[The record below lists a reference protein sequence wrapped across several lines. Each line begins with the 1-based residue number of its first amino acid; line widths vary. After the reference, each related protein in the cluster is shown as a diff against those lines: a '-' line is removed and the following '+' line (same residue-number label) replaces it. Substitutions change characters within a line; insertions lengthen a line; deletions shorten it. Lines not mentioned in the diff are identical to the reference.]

1 MKLEIKNLLGNS
13 FDTMYDVEPSMMIC
27 TPALD
32 PTEPIQGYTD
42 LTLNAKLNAVSEL
55 NLCVHKITENGQSNP
70 CYGLV
75 EKRKYIYMEGVG
87 YFRITDCSE
96 ENSGDDDI
104 KKIITAESKEAELG
118 NINVPDLGTTDLQ
131 TKATFYTL
139 KLYDAVGDT
148 ETEPTNLEDCVI
160 KRIQQSL
167 IGWRFDLSLLDKP
180 RAISQSAYTFGTNES
195 GQESIGENIYNFLTT
210 TVAEAFEVIFIF
222 DTLKSTIIPIH
233 RDQYYNMTS
242 LFFDRSNIVES
253 SRRNEKEGTF
263 CTCLEL
269 SPNEDL
275 IPYINSVNPTGKY
288 LYNFSYYLDNNG
300 WMTEDLKSAITTW
313 QNRIAAA
320 GDDAS
325 DPQVF
330 RCLEAW
336 TAAKSMNEKAKDNAT
351 LYLNQYN
358 ALTQAPPDN
367 PQQNAGEALK
377 NIPLN
382 SDVARR
388 AAIKKDDGSPVS
400 NLTIDQGLKNINTLE
415 SLCNAL
421 TIKENYRTY
430 FRDQTITHLF
440 TSNTSFNYNIIPSQ
454 QTNKIALGDYLTFR
468 FRCTSLPQIG
478 TNDGYSA
485 IRVSLA
491 VGGMTIADKDVVSV
505 GKIVN
510 NTFIQDSSSI
520 YITKNGDNER
530 IAVINKINENN
541 EYYEIKWNLSGNIM
555 VSSDYKLEV
564 VIYGGNQT
572 PSIKIQFDPT
582 ESISDNSNNFTLENA
597 SFEANDGDYYTYT
610 NSDFIMDSTMKR
622 TAHTS
627 AGSVEINGYHIWTPA
642 FPVFNNIIDSVSNG
656 TYNKNDNIITPTS
669 KNDPTIQYIDHDP
682 KADLNPWFI
691 ANFYEVN
698 DGSNDTVNI
707 TDIQSYSWSYT
718 PFTEDMVEGG
728 SSNTNSQP
736 LDVIGYKI
744 RLHFY
749 GYVKINNLWT
759 YKKLKVKNSEDN
771 YVDYIEHEPSSLP
784 NIPFTFSSIIN
795 YNLPKIGR
803 FIYSDNTY
811 YTEVQYMRIEIFTGN
826 ANIFS
831 TLTVVDPLLK
841 HNATQTDLFSFN
853 NGSLYPEN
861 YFNRLDPPLYEK
873 LFPYINTLEYTNENI
888 IVVDTNDMAQRR
900 QLASDFI
907 AEAKKQF
914 KQNIVPVMECTI
926 DSGAEIFSTEYSSIR
941 NELALGSFCQVEF
954 DTDDYSELPLEEI
967 SINWQE
973 CNFSMTFGV
982 FRKKGSRWADLI
994 AQTISNQ
1001 KAMDTKT
1008 TQLYSYI
1015 LDDTLGS
1022 VSTALATNQIN
1033 ASALS
1038 ILGGQPEV
1046 AGYTITDGGATFT
1059 SKDEVGNLYQVL
1071 IADGSVACSKINRN
1085 GTRETTTALG
1095 KYVVGNTVQ
1104 WGLYGGAI
1112 IARTITADKIGV
1124 GEIKADNIDAGAVTI
1139 GKIGNNAVNTAN
1151 IVDNAI
1157 NSNKISES
1165 GGWAITTAHMIHKT
1179 NNQTDGLIC
1188 PGFAEG
1194 TQQRGET
1201 VTDKRVGVNSSA
1213 VSSDPIHWE
1222 MLLGTDQNF
1231 GVDNTGKLYAYGADI
1246 KGTITVS
1253 GSNSSLGGWTVT
1265 SSLMEHKS
1273 GNITDGYINP
1283 GGGTVSDVVQGG
1295 VNNGSTSWNLL
1306 LGTGQKFGITS
1317 AGVLWANGANI
1328 NGTITSDNGSI
1339 GGWMIAPDGI
1349 KFSSAIAL
1357 KSDGIIEYGSSN
1369 VDRTLIG
1376 NFVCGNQQTPYIQM
1390 PNGIPSHNDSNKW
1403 AFLTGTY
1410 NTFRFGI
1417 TSSGNVIM
1425 NGLFFSQARKD
1436 RDYQVISPT
1445 PDARCQIYIGNI
1457 IGKSEGITFPITT
1470 VEKWLMLAGYNNK
1483 LRFGIAYDGTLT
1495 TNLSTRCTLGGMNL
1509 EDWIDGKQDMLTPG
1523 TNITIKGSVISAT
1536 DTTYSLAEASSSG
1549 VGGTNGLMSA
1559 YDKEALDALVNGL
1572 NTTTLTPRGSAGF
1585 NKLAPYRVIKFGPF
1599 GIIHIYMRR
1608 TGTNNPYNSGTYAY
1622 FASDL
1627 PVGFRPSTEQ
1637 IFTIY
1642 DVEGQQFNIKIPA
1655 KSASNPGYLWIA
1667 RIGGKMGENVP
1678 HTIQCD
1684 IWYEI
1689 D

>member
-55 NLCVHKITENGQSNP
+55 NLCVHKITEDGQSNP

-96 ENSGDDDI
+96 ENGGDDDI

-148 ETEPTNLEDCVI
+148 ETKPTNLEDCVI

-222 DTLKSTIIPIH
+222 DTLKSTIIPIY

-242 LFFDRSNIVES
+242 LFFDRNNIVES

-288 LYNFSYYLDNNG
+288 LYDFSYYLDNNG
-300 WMTEDLKSAITTW
+300 WMTEDLKSAIRTW

-330 RCLEAW
+330 RCFEAW
-336 TAAKSMNEKAKDNAT
+336 TAAKSMNEKAKDNAI
-351 LYLNQYN
+351 LYQNQYN
-358 ALTQAPPDN
+358 ALTQAPSDD
-367 PQQNAGEALK
+367 PQQNVGEALN
-377 NIPLN
+377 NIPLS
-382 SDVARR
+382 SDVANR
-388 AAIKKDDGSPVS
+388 AAIKNDDGTLVS
-400 NLTIDQGLKNINTLE
+400 NLTIDQGMKNINTLE
-415 SLCNAL
+415 SLCKAL
-421 TIKENYRTY
+421 TIKENYRSY
-430 FRDQTITHLF
+430 FKDQTITHTF
-440 TSNTSFNYNIIPSQ
+440 TSNTSSYYNIVPSQ

-468 FRCTSLPQIG
+468 FRCTSLPQIS
-478 TNDGYSA
+478 TNDGYNA

-491 VGGMTIADKDVVSV
+491 VNGMTIADKDVVSV

-510 NTFIQDSSSI
+510 DTFTQDTSSI
-520 YITKNGDNER
+520 YIMKYGNER
-530 IAVINKINENN
+530 VAVINKVNENN

-555 VSSDYKLEV
+555 VSSNYKLEV
-564 VIYGGNQT
+564 AIYGDNLT
-572 PSIKIQFDPT
+572 PSVKIQFDPI
-582 ESISDNSNNFTLENA
+582 ESISDTSNNFTLANA
-597 SFEANDGDYYTYT
+597 SFEANDSDYYTYT
-610 NSDFIMDSTMKR
+610 NSDFIMDSAMTR
-622 TAHTS
+622 TDGSTS
-627 AGSVEINGYHIWTPA
+627 IKGYHVWTPA

-669 KNDPTIQYIDHDP
+669 ENDPTIQYIDHDP

-691 ANFYEVN
+691 ANFNEVN
-698 DGSNDTVNI
+698 DGSDDTVNI

-736 LDVIGYKI
+736 LNVIGYKI

-784 NIPFTFSSIIN
+784 NTPFTFSSIIN

-811 YTEVQYMRIEIFTGN
+811 YTEVQYIRIEIFTGN
-826 ANIFS
+826 TSIFS

-853 NGSLYPEN
+853 NGSLYPEK
-861 YFNRLDPPLYEK
+861 YFNNLEPPLYEK

-888 IVVDTNDMAQRR
+888 IVVDTDDMARR
-900 QLASDFI
+900 KQLASDFI
-907 AEAKKQF
+907 VEAKKQF

-1022 VSTALATNQIN
+1022 VSTALATNQIK

-1071 IADGSVACSKINRN
+1071 IADGSVACSKINRS

-1112 IARTITADKIGV
+1112 IAHTITADKIQAGTITSNEIGA
-1124 GEIKADNIDAGAVTI
+1124 GEIKAINIDAGAVTI

-1179 NNQTDGLIC
+1179 NNQTDGLIS
-1188 PGFAEG
+1188 PV
-1194 TQQRGET
+1194 GEP
-1201 VTDKRVGVNSSA
+1201 VTDKRVGVNSST
-1213 VSSDPIHWE
+1213 VSSNPISWE

-1231 GVDNTGKLYAYGADI
+1231 GVDTTGKLYAYGADI
-1246 KGTITVS
+1246 RGHIQATSGSFSGTITTGS
-1253 GSNSSLGGWTVT
+1253 GSTIGGWT
-1265 SSLMEHKS
+1265 
-1273 GNITDGYINP
+1273 ITDHSIENSQTVSSSNTPMVSLISDGKLTSRTS
-1283 GGGTVSDVVQGG
+1283 GGG
-1295 VNNGSTSWNLL
+1295 
-1306 LGTGQKFGITS
+1306 
-1317 AGVLWANGANI
+1317 
-1328 NGTITSDNGSI
+1328 
-1339 GGWMIAPDGI
+1339 
-1349 KFSSAIAL
+1349 
-1357 KSDGIIEYGSSN
+1357 
-1369 VDRTLIG
+1369 RTLIG
-1376 NFVCGNQQTPYIQM
+1376 NFICDNSHQGTTGGYIDL
-1390 PNGIPSHNDSNKW
+1390 PNYAKANADTHTWQI
-1403 AFLTGTY
+1403 LTGEN
-1410 NTFRFGI
+1410 NT
-1417 TSSGNVIM
+1417 
-1425 NGLFFSQARKD
+1425 
-1436 RDYQVISPT
+1436 
-1445 PDARCQIYIGNI
+1445 
-1457 IGKSEGITFPITT
+1457 
-1470 VEKWLMLAGYNNK
+1470 
-1483 LRFGIAYDGTLT
+1483 LRFGVTMNGQVYGKGFHNTAGYISSLLWDTNQQSTISYIPPAVNSETGVIIDRVLATLIGNFQQYFSDGRVTFPNNET
-1495 TNLSTRCTLGGMNL
+1495 GGETVAQWQILVGKNNIYKFGIDEDGIPYLPSDFRINNVTFSSIKEGL
-1509 EDWIDGKQDMLTPG
+1509 ETAIDNKQDKLTAGPYISFY
-1523 TNITIKGSVISAT
+1523 NDINDHNKLKIKA
-1536 DTTYSLAEASSSG
+1536 TYSTATFYAD
-1549 VGGTNGLMSA
+1549 GLMSA
-1559 YDKEALDALVNGL
+1559 SDKEILDALANGL

-1608 TGTNNPYNSGTYAY
+1608 TGTNNPYDSGTYAY

-1637 IFTIY
+1637 ILTIY